1 MATLQNIRSKGPL
14 LVIVVGL
21 ALFAFI
27 AGDVFKAIQP
37 HQTQDVGEINGDAV
51 SAQEYQDLVEEYTEV
66 IKLTQGDNVIS
77 DEVSNQIKDV
87 VWRNYVNNKLIEAEA
102 EKIGLTVSDA
112 EIQAIINAGVH
123 PLLSQTPFINQQ
135 TGAFDQDMLKKF
147 LVDYAQMQAG
157 QYPAEYMESYSRL
170 YTLWSFIE
178 KTLKESRLQDKYM
191 ALVSNAIISNPVET
205 QAAFDAR
212 TNQTNMLMAAIPY
225 NAIADSL
232 ITVNATELK
241 DLYNKRKEEFKQ
253 FAETR
258 DVKYI
263 DVQVVASEEDK
274 AALQAEMNEYAA
286 QLAEATDNY
295 STFIRSTSSDVPYV
309 DLFSTQRSLPL
320 DVIARL
326 DSVALGGVFGPYYNA
341 TDNTMNAF
349 KKLAVAKMADSI
361 EFRQIQVV
369 EANAERTKFVADSL
383 FNAIKAG
390 ADFAEVA
397 KTYGQTGE
405 PVWIS
410 SANYEGAQIDG
421 DNLKYIEAITTG
433 KVKELVNLPLMQ
445 ANIILQVTN
454 KKADVEKYKV
464 AVVKRSVDFSKET
477 YNKAYN
483 EFSQFISE
491 NQTLA
496 ELEANAEDAG
506 YRLLERADLSSS
518 EHTIGSVR
526 GTKDALRWAFEA
538 NVGEVSGLYECG
550 DNDRML
556 VVAVSGITPEGYRSL
571 DQVKMELSLELAR
584 EKKAE
589 KILADLKAANVTSF
603 EQFAAL
609 EDAVSDS
616 LKYVTFGA
624 PAYVTSLRS
633 SEPQVSAYVNEEM
646 NKVSAPVKGL
656 AGVYVLQPYGV
667 EKQEQAYDAEA
678 EERTIVNQYAR
689 SVMQQLVNDL
699 YIKGNVAD
707 QRYIFF

>member
-37 HQTQDVGEINGDAV
+37 HQTQDVGEINGEAV

-263 DVQVVASEEDK
+263 DVHVVASEEDK

-369 EANAERTKFVADSL
+369 EADAERTKFVADSL

>member
-37 HQTQDVGEINGDAV
+37 HQTQDVGEINGEAV

-286 QLAEATDNY
+286 QLAAATDNY

-369 EANAERTKFVADSL
+369 EVDAERTKFVADSL

-397 KTYGQTGE
+397 KNYGQTGE

-483 EFSQFISE
+483 DFSQFISE

-603 EQFAAL
+603 EQFATL

>member
-37 HQTQDVGEINGDAV
+37 HQTQDVGEINGEAV

-258 DVKYI
+258 DVKFI

-369 EANAERTKFVADSL
+369 EADAERTKFVADSL

>member
-37 HQTQDVGEINGDAV
+37 HQTQDVGEINGEAV

-225 NAIADSL
+225 YAIADSL

-274 AALQAEMNEYAA
+274 AALQAEMNEYVA

-369 EANAERTKFVADSL
+369 EADAERTKFVADSL

>member
-37 HQTQDVGEINGDAV
+37 HQTQDVGEINGEAV

-369 EANAERTKFVADSL
+369 EADAERTKFVADSL

-397 KTYGQTGE
+397 KTYGQAGE

-571 DQVKMELSLELAR
+571 DQVKMELSLGLAR

>member
-37 HQTQDVGEINGDAV
+37 HQTQDVGEINGEAV

-263 DVQVVASEEDK
+263 DVHVVASEEDK
-274 AALQAEMNEYAA
+274 AALQTEMNEYAA

-369 EANAERTKFVADSL
+369 EADAERTKFVADSL

>member
-37 HQTQDVGEINGDAV
+37 HQTQDVGEINGEAV

-102 EKIGLTVSDA
+102 EKIGLTVSEA

-369 EANAERTKFVADSL
+369 EADAERTKFVADSL

-397 KTYGQTGE
+397 KNYGQTGE

-483 EFSQFISE
+483 DFSQFISE

>member
-37 HQTQDVGEINGDAV
+37 HQTQDVGEINGEAV

-369 EANAERTKFVADSL
+369 EADAERTKFVADSL

-483 EFSQFISE
+483 DFSQFISE

>member
-369 EANAERTKFVADSL
+369 EADAERTKFVADSL

-556 VVAVSGITPEGYRSL
+556 VVAVSGVTPEGYRSL

-667 EKQEQAYDAEA
+667 EKQEQAYDAET

>member
-37 HQTQDVGEINGDAV
+37 HQTQDVGEINGEAV

-205 QAAFDAR
+205 QAALDAR

-369 EANAERTKFVADSL
+369 EADAERTKFVADSL

>member
-37 HQTQDVGEINGDAV
+37 HQTQDVGEINGEAV

-369 EANAERTKFVADSL
+369 EADAERTKFVADSL

-571 DQVKMELSLELAR
+571 DQVKMELSPELAR

>member
-369 EANAERTKFVADSL
+369 EADAERTKFVADSL

-483 EFSQFISE
+483 AFSQFISE

>member
-37 HQTQDVGEINGDAV
+37 HQTQDVGEINGEAV

-369 EANAERTKFVADSL
+369 EADAERTKFVADSL

-483 EFSQFISE
+483 AFSQFISE

>member
-147 LVDYAQMQAG
+147 LVDYAQMQVG

-369 EANAERTKFVADSL
+369 EADAERTKFVADSL

-397 KTYGQTGE
+397 KNYGQTGE

>member
-1 MATLQNIRSKGPL
+1 MATLQTIRSKGPL
-14 LVIVVGL
+14 LVIVIGL

-27 AGDVFKAIQP
+27 AGDAWKAIQP
-37 HQTQDVGEINGDAV
+37 HQGRQDVGEVNGKAI
-51 SAQEYQDLVEEYTEV
+51 SAQEYQTLVDEYSEV
-66 IKLTQGDNVIS
+66 IKMMQGVSALNDDQLTMV
-77 DEVSNQIKDV
+77 KDQ
-87 VWRNYVNNKLIEAEA
+87 VWQTYINNELIGAEA
-102 EKIGLTVSDA
+102 KKLGLKVSDA
-112 EIQAIINAGVH
+112 ELQAVIDAGVH
-123 PLLSQTPFINQQ
+123 PLLMQTPFRNPQ
-135 TGAFDQDMLKKF
+135 TGAFDKDMLKKF
-147 LVDYAQMQAG
+147 LVDYANLNASQLPA
-157 QYPAEYMESYSRL
+157 QYAEYYQRMGAY
-170 YTLWSFIE
+170 WNFIE

-369 EANAERTKFVADSL
+369 EADAERTKFVADSL

-483 EFSQFISE
+483 AFSQFISE

-571 DQVKMELSLELAR
+571 DQDG
-584 EKKAE
+584 
-589 KILADLKAANVTSF
+589 I
-603 EQFAAL
+603 
-609 EDAVSDS
+609 VS
-616 LKYVTFGA
+616 
-624 PAYVTSLRS
+624 
-633 SEPQVSAYVNEEM
+633 
-646 NKVSAPVKGL
+646 
-656 AGVYVLQPYGV
+656 
-667 EKQEQAYDAEA
+667 
-678 EERTIVNQYAR
+678 
-689 SVMQQLVNDL
+689 
-699 YIKGNVAD
+699 
-707 QRYIFF
+707 

>member
-37 HQTQDVGEINGDAV
+37 HQTQDVGEINGEAV

-369 EANAERTKFVADSL
+369 EADAERTKFVADSL

-397 KTYGQTGE
+397 KNYGQTGE

-571 DQVKMELSLELAR
+571 DQVKIELSLELAR

>member
-369 EANAERTKFVADSL
+369 EADAERTKFVADSL

-667 EKQEQAYDAEA
+667 EKQEQTYDAEA

>member
-369 EANAERTKFVADSL
+369 EADAERTKFVADSL

-397 KTYGQTGE
+397 KNYGQTGE

-667 EKQEQAYDAEA
+667 EKQEQTYDAEA

>member
-37 HQTQDVGEINGDAV
+37 HQTQDVGEINGEAV

-87 VWRNYVNNKLIEAEA
+87 VWRNYVNNKLIQAEA

-112 EIQAIINAGVH
+112 EIQAIIAEGVH

-147 LVDYAQMQAG
+147 LVDYSQMQAG

-191 ALVSNAIISNPVET
+191 ALVSNSIISNPVET

-225 NAIADSL
+225 NTVADSL
-232 ITVNATELK
+232 VNISASEIK
-241 DLYNKRKEEFKQ
+241 ELYNKRKEEFKQ

-274 AALQAEMNEYAA
+274 AALQTEMDEYAA
-286 QLAEATDNY
+286 QLADATENY
-295 STFIRSTSSDVPYV
+295 STFVRSAASDVPYV
-309 DLFSTQRSLPL
+309 DLFYTQRSLPL
-320 DVIARL
+320 DVVARL

-341 TDNTMNAF
+341 TDNTMNTF

-369 EANAERTKFVADSL
+369 EVDAERTKFVADSI

-397 KTYGQTGE
+397 KAYGQTGE

-454 KKADVEKYKV
+454 KKAEVEKYKV

-526 GTKDALRWAFEA
+526 GTKEALRWAFEA

-556 VVAVSGITPEGYRSL
+556 VVAVSGITPEGYRSA
-571 DQVKMELSLELAR
+571 DKVKMELSLELAR

-624 PAYVTSLRS
+624 PAYVSSLRS

-646 NKVSAPVKGL
+646 NKVSAPIKGL

-667 EKQEQAYDAEA
+667 EKQEQTYDAEA
-678 EERTIVNQYAR
+678 EERTIATQYAR
-689 SVMQQLVNDL
+689 SAMQQLVNDL
-699 YIKGNVAD
+699 YLKANVAD

>member
-37 HQTQDVGEINGDAV
+37 HQTQDVGEINGEAV

-102 EKIGLTVSDA
+102 EKIGLTVSEA

-369 EANAERTKFVADSL
+369 EVDAERTKFVADSL

-397 KTYGQTGE
+397 KNYGQTGE

-483 EFSQFISE
+483 DFSQFISE

-518 EHTIGSVR
+518 EHTIGSVQIGR
-526 GTKDALRWAFEA
+526 AH
-538 NVGEVSGLYECG
+538 V
-550 DNDRML
+550 
-556 VVAVSGITPEGYRSL
+556 
-571 DQVKMELSLELAR
+571 
-584 EKKAE
+584 
-589 KILADLKAANVTSF
+589 
-603 EQFAAL
+603 
-609 EDAVSDS
+609 
-616 LKYVTFGA
+616 
-624 PAYVTSLRS
+624 
-633 SEPQVSAYVNEEM
+633 
-646 NKVSAPVKGL
+646 
-656 AGVYVLQPYGV
+656 
-667 EKQEQAYDAEA
+667 
-678 EERTIVNQYAR
+678 
-689 SVMQQLVNDL
+689 
-699 YIKGNVAD
+699 
-707 QRYIFF
+707 

>member
-37 HQTQDVGEINGDAV
+37 HQTQDVGEINGEAV

-369 EANAERTKFVADSL
+369 EADAERTKFVADSL

-397 KTYGQTGE
+397 KTYGQAGE

>member
-37 HQTQDVGEINGDAV
+37 HQTQDVGEINGEAV

-147 LVDYAQMQAG
+147 LVDYAQMQTG

-274 AALQAEMNEYAA
+274 AALQTEMNEYAA

-369 EANAERTKFVADSL
+369 EADAERTKFVADSL

>member
-37 HQTQDVGEINGDAV
+37 HQTQDVGEINGEAV

-241 DLYNKRKEEFKQ
+241 DLYNKRKEGFKQ

-369 EANAERTKFVADSL
+369 EADAERTKFVADSI

-397 KTYGQTGE
+397 KNYGQTGE

-483 EFSQFISE
+483 DFSQFISE

>member
-37 HQTQDVGEINGDAV
+37 HQTQDVGEINGEAV

-112 EIQAIINAGVH
+112 EIQAVINAGVH

-286 QLAEATDNY
+286 QLAAATDNY

-369 EANAERTKFVADSL
+369 EADAERTKFVADSL

-397 KTYGQTGE
+397 KNYGQTGE

-483 EFSQFISE
+483 DFSQFISE

>member
-37 HQTQDVGEINGDAV
+37 HQTQDVGEINGEAV

-241 DLYNKRKEEFKQ
+241 ELYNKRKEEFKQ

-369 EANAERTKFVADSL
+369 EADAERTKFVADSL

>member
-37 HQTQDVGEINGDAV
+37 HQTQDVGEINGEAV

-87 VWRNYVNNKLIEAEA
+87 VWRNYVNNKLIETEA

-369 EANAERTKFVADSL
+369 EADAERTKFVADSL

-397 KTYGQTGE
+397 KTYGQAGE

>member
-37 HQTQDVGEINGDAV
+37 HQTQDVGEINGEAV

-369 EANAERTKFVADSL
+369 EADAERTKFVADSI

-397 KTYGQTGE
+397 KNYGQTGE

-483 EFSQFISE
+483 DFSQFISE

>member
-37 HQTQDVGEINGDAV
+37 HQTQDVGEINGEAV

-205 QAAFDAR
+205 QAVFDAR

-369 EANAERTKFVADSL
+369 EADAERTKFVADSL
-383 FNAIKAG
+383 FNAIKTG

-397 KTYGQTGE
+397 KNYGQTGE

>member
-37 HQTQDVGEINGDAV
+37 HQTQDVGEINGEAV

-286 QLAEATDNY
+286 QLAAATDNY

-369 EANAERTKFVADSL
+369 EADAERTKFVADSL

-397 KTYGQTGE
+397 KNYGQTGE

-483 EFSQFISE
+483 DFSQFISE

>member
-1 MATLQNIRSKGPL
+1 M
-14 LVIVVGL
+14 
-21 ALFAFI
+21 
-27 AGDVFKAIQP
+27 
-37 HQTQDVGEINGDAV
+37 
-51 SAQEYQDLVEEYTEV
+51 VEEYTEV

-286 QLAEATDNY
+286 QLAAATDNY

-369 EANAERTKFVADSL
+369 EADAERTKFVADSL

-397 KTYGQTGE
+397 KNYGQTGE

-483 EFSQFISE
+483 DFSQFISE

-589 KILADLKAANVTSF
+589 KILADLKAANVTSL

>member
-37 HQTQDVGEINGDAV
+37 HQTQDVGEINGEAV

-369 EANAERTKFVADSL
+369 EADAERTKFVADSL

-397 KTYGQTGE
+397 KTYGQTAE

-410 SANYEGAQIDG
+410 SSNFEGAQIDG

>member
-37 HQTQDVGEINGDAV
+37 HQTQDVGEINGEAV

-369 EANAERTKFVADSL
+369 EADAERTKFVADSL

-433 KVKELVNLPLMQ
+433 QVKELVNLPLMQ

-667 EKQEQAYDAEA
+667 EKQEQAYDAET

>member
-37 HQTQDVGEINGDAV
+37 HQTQDVGEINGEAV

-205 QAAFDAR
+205 QTAFDAR

-369 EANAERTKFVADSL
+369 EADAERTKFVADSL

>member
-369 EANAERTKFVADSL
+369 EADAERTKFVADSL

-397 KTYGQTGE
+397 KNYGQTGE